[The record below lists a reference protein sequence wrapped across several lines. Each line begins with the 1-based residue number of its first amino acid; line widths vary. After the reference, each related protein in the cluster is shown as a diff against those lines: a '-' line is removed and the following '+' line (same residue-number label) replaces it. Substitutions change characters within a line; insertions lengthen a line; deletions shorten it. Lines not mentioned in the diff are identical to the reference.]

1 MHELFPLLISGFGVI
16 VTLIGIVLFS
26 RSRTE
31 GKNHIKMLGVE
42 AELST
47 PSLVIFVLGVFL
59 TVFPWIGPSGEGV
72 EASEKELSL
81 ALIELSCV
89 NASGFLSSGTDSP
102 FIEVN
107 GEKVWGPEKVECP
120 TAGPI
125 PLGGVRPVRLARDN
139 NRIELWESDA
149 SERRTRGNDDRLG
162 ASGVSL
168 EPGPQTGTFTE
179 DSGHYVLTWQVVQSE
194 KRTPE
199 FESR

>member
-31 GKNHIKMLGVE
+31 GKNRIKMLGVE

-59 TVFPWIGPSGEGV
+59 TVFPWVHSSGEPI
-72 EASEKELSL
+72 EPSEKELGL
-81 ALIELSCV
+81 ALLELSCV

-102 FIEVN
+102 FIELN
-107 GEKVWGPEKVECP
+107 GERIWGPEKVECP
-120 TAGPI
+120 TPEPI
-125 PLGGVRPVRLARDN
+125 PLGGIRPVRLARDN

-162 ASGVSL
+162 TSRVSL
-168 EPGPQTGTFTE
+168 EPGPQTASFTE
-179 DSGHYVLTWQVVQSE
+179 DSGHYILSWQVVFTE
-194 KRTPE
+194 RRKPE
-199 FESR
+199 FETR